1 MNKIALKNKAL
12 AKRELSADPERAANK
27 ILIRKLL
34 ALPMNKRM
42 NFLRVKC
49 GKGTS
54 L

>member
-1 MNKIALKNKAL
+1 MNKTELKKKIKAIENL
-12 AKRELSADPERAANK
+12 PEDPERIANR

-42 NFLRVKC
+42 NFLRIKC
-49 GKGTS
+49 GKGSS

>member
-1 MNKIALKNKAL
+1 MNKENSKTETKQQDV
-12 AKRELSADPERAANK
+12 EDPEREANR

-49 GKGTS
+49 GKGRS